1 MAARKTSKY
10 QEYRLYA
17 RSDQRPPQLAAS
29 FIFTPIPIGWRS
41 MPRKRSNRRAP
52 AAYLPRAFRRQRWSA
67 TVAPIRRT
75 ARAVGMTG
83 TTARE

>member
-52 AAYLPRAFRRQRWSA
+52 AAYLPRAFRRRCWSTIA
-67 TVAPIRRT
+67 APIRRT
-75 ARAVGMTG
+75 ARAAG
-83 TTARE
+83 TIGKRAP